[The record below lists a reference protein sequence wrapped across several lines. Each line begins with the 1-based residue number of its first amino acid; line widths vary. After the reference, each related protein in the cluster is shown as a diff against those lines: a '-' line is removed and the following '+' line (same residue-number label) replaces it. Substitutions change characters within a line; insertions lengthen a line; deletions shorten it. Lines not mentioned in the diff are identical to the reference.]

1 MKYSFDIDEKSLF
14 RGVKNDYKKGE
25 SATVHTPLN
34 QAKEEKKWRVSIYD
48 FLKGYAYKNITS
60 LPNVL
65 EDKCLSKTTSKAES
79 KIVYFYVFSKFSL
92 DGIPFDVDASFA
104 MYVKEEIS
112 QTIKD
117 RDGNIVD
124 NTHLG
129 RQKLHYPISLHY
141 VSESYNIDNKLVLD
155 KILTINGG
163 FAYVVNGFD
172 IDTET
177 ETLNFRTTMIG
188 LEGVLLSN
196 VFKRQKGVG
205 IKLLVDGISLDKEVL
220 PSSITEILTENENK
234 AFLATL
240 EKIQKSSRHN
250 GKIGEEYV
258 FDNLDKIIGQI
269 TKDKTHVS
277 KKYPQS
283 PYDIECFVNGVKLY
297 IEVKSTEQDKK
308 MFYMSRGERQFMD
321 KYDKV
326 YLLVLVTNVKSNR
339 KKPFKYRRDD
349 IMNENKMVQE
359 YQSIKFI
366 VNK

>member
-1 MKYSFDIDEKSLF
+1 MKYSFNIDEKSLY
-14 RGVKNDYKKGE
+14 RGVKNDYKTGE

-34 QAKEEKKWRVSIYD
+34 QAKDEKNWRIPIYD
-48 FLKGYAYKNITS
+48 FLEGYSYRNITS

-65 EDKCLSKTTSKAES
+65 KDKCLSKTTSKAES
-79 KIVYFYVFSKFSL
+79 KIVYFYAFSKFSL
-92 DGIPFDVDASFA
+92 DGAPFDADASFA

-112 QTIKD
+112 PTIID
-117 RDGNIVD
+117 RDGTIIE

-129 RQKLHYPISLHY
+129 RQKLHYPISLNY
-141 VSESYNIDNKLVLD
+141 KSEGFNIDNKSVLN

-196 VFKRQKGVG
+196 VFKKQKGVG
-205 IKLLVDGISLDKEVL
+205 IKLLVDGFNFDKEVL
-220 PSSITEILTENENK
+220 ISSANEILTDNENK
-234 AFLATL
+234 AFMATL
-240 EKIQKSSRHN
+240 DKIQKSSRHN

-258 FDNLDKIIGQI
+258 FDNLEKIIGEK
-269 TKDKTHVS
+269 TGDKVYIS

-283 PYDIECFVNGVKLY
+283 PYDIECFVNGKKLY

-308 MFYMSRGERQFMD
+308 MFYMSRGERKFMD
-321 KYDKV
+321 KYDEF
-326 YLLVLVTNVKSNR
+326 YLLILVTNVKSDR
-339 KKPFKYRRDD
+339 KKPFKYKRDD
-349 IMNENKMVQE
+349 IMNDKKMIQE
-359 YQSIKFI
+359 HQSIKF
-366 VNK
+366 VVK